1 METVS
6 ELRPEKIR
14 RTKSFYGKARV
25 HDDGR
30 GNRALVSYRT
40 AVCWVDAGGGFHK
53 TWDGWSATTARHVD
67 EFRVQNGMGRISK
80 REWEALECERT
91 PPPLWGAR
99 L

>member
-6 ELRPEKIR
+6 ELRPVKIQ

-25 HDDGR
+25 YDDGR

-40 AVCWVDAGGGFHK
+40 AVCWVDASGGFHK
-53 TWDGWSATTARHVD
+53 TWDGWSPTTARHVD
-67 EFRVQNGMGRISK
+67 EFRVQNGMGRIGK
-80 REWEALECERT
+80 REWEALECERV
-91 PPPLWGAR
+91 PPSLREVR